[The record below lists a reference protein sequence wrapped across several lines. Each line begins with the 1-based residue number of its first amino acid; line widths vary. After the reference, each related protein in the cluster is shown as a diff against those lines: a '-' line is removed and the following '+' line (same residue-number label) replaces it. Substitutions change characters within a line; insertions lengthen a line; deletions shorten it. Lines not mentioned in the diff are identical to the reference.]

1 MNNQFERGTVNRLTE
16 KERKAAFRRW
26 TFVAGL
32 GTPSFNFTV
41 FTSVTIITFPF
52 RLNTASLTRLNMF
65 RKTLLCVPRSCML
78 LR

>member
-32 GTPSFNFTV
+32 GWNYETQQAPSVAFAMSKALRKIYPNDEDYC
-41 FTSVTIITFPF
+41 SV
-52 RLNTASLTRLNMF
+52 A
-65 RKTLLCVPRSCML
+65 RKMQKRCK
-78 LR
+78 

>member
-32 GTPSFNFTV
+32 GWNYETQQAPSVAFAM
-41 FTSVTIITFPF
+41 SKA
-52 RLNTASLTRLNMF
+52 L
-65 RKTLLCVPRSCML
+65 RKIYPNDPCPCGSGKKYKKCCGR
-78 LR
+78 R